1 MLWLVHILIGMII
14 GVQFKSPWLIIPIA
28 ILSHFILDGIPH
40 WDGNFDKKEFKKTK
54 TAVITD
60 TDIIVKFLDV
70 IASIA
75 VISYFYMQSDKGLM
89 VLGAV
94 MAILP
99 DLSKVGYLTKLRNT
113 KGYMH
118 FIMFHNNIQ
127 RETTMKNGLSIQAVC
142 FILLIIVLIH
152 ML

>member
-1 MLWLVHILIGMII
+1 ME
-14 GVQFKSPWLIIPIA
+14 FKSLWLIIPIA

-40 WDGNFDKKEFKKTK
+40 WDGNFDKKKFKKTGK
-54 TAVITD
+54 AVITD
-60 TDIIVKFLDV
+60 TDMIVKFLDI
-70 IASIA
+70 IASVA
-75 VISYFYMQSDKGLM
+75 VIVYFYTQSDRNLM
-89 VLGAV
+89 VLGAI

-99 DLSKVGYLTKLRNT
+99 DMSKIGYLTKLRNT

-142 FILLIIVLIH
+142 FVLMVIVLLH
-152 ML
+152 MI

>member
-14 GVQFKSPWLIIPIA
+14 GVEFKSPWLIIPIA

-40 WDGNFDKKEFKKTK
+40 WDGNFDKKEFKKTGK
-54 TAVITD
+54 AIITD
-60 TDIIVKFLDV
+60 TDMIVKFLDV
-70 IASIA
+70 IGSLM
-75 VISYFYMQSDKGLM
+75 VITYFYMQADRGLM

-99 DLSKVGYLTKLRNT
+99 DLSKVGYLTKLKNT

-118 FIMFHNNIQ
+118 YIMFHNNIQ
-127 RETTMKNGLSIQAVC
+127 RETTMKKGLSIQAIC
-142 FILLIIVLIH
+142 FILMVIILLRMI
-152 ML
+152 

>member
-28 ILSHFILDGIPH
+28 IISHFVLDGIPH
-40 WDGNFDKKEFKKTK
+40 WDGNFDKKKFKKTGK
-54 TAVITD
+54 AVITD

-70 IASIA
+70 IASIS
-75 VISYFYMQSDKGLM
+75 VIIFFYMQSDRNLM

-118 FIMFHNNIQ
+118 YIMFHNNIQ
-127 RETTMKNGLSIQAVC
+127 SETTMTNGLSIQAVC
-142 FILLIIVLIH
+142 FVLMIIVLLH
-152 ML
+152 MI